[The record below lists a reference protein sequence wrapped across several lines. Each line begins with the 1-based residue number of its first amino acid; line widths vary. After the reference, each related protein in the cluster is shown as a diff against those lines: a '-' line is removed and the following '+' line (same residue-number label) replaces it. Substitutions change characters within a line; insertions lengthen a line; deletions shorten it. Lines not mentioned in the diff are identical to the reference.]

1 MLDMFGFILERP
13 HIQNQICSKY
23 KELVEMFSSELDH
36 TKLVYDAQMA
46 AVETCKGVPP
56 IAKNMPHVAG
66 QLNWAREVQDR
77 IQIPMKNF
85 KAIQHPYVLY
95 GPPLIL

>member
-1 MLDMFGFILERP
+1 MFGFILERP
-13 HIQNQICSKY
+13 HIQNQIWSKY

-46 AVETCKGVPP
+46 AVETCKGFPP

-77 IQIPMKNF
+77 IQIPMNNF
-85 KAIQHPYVLY
+85 KAIHHPYVL
-95 GPPLIL
+95 